1 MCLFPVAQTLFREV
15 EGEHD
20 KLLMLI
26 LSLFFFF
33 SGQYYLST
41 ATHPL
46 ACFDRAI
53 MLIRRWLTA
62 LCLRWLV
69 LGKRSIIQL
78 CKWAVV
84 ASL

>member
-1 MCLFPVAQTLFREV
+1 MCLFPVAQTLSHDV
-15 EGEHD
+15 EGEYD

-26 LSLFFFF
+26 WSLFF

-41 ATHPL
+41 VPHPL
-46 ACFDRAI
+46 ACFDRVI

-62 LCLRWLV
+62 LCLHWLV
-69 LGKRSIIQL
+69 LGMRSIIQL